1 MGENEFTA
9 REIFEA
15 FHAFKQL
22 AQTKFSPKT
31 SYRIAKI
38 MSKLESE
45 FKLIED
51 QRVALVKELGAPNES
66 TGQYEIKSPEA
77 LSKFNLQFNELLDQN
92 SISFDYQPIPLG
104 LLGETNEFPPGI
116 FVYLQRFFSDS

>member
-1 MGENEFTA
+1 MGESEFTA

-51 QRVALVKELGAPNES
+51 QRVALIKELGAPSES
-66 TGQYEIKSPEA
+66 TGQYEITDPDTKA
-77 LSKFNLQFNELLDQN
+77 KFFTQFNELLDQN
-92 SISFDYQPIPLG
+92 SIHFDYQPIPLD

-116 FVYLQRFFSDS
+116 FVYLQRFFTDS